1 MRTLALFLA
10 FAALPAFAQESKE
23 TKPAPQ
29 KEERRPLNLKL
40 DNPGSWATVE
50 IRCATM
56 ITVAPATAP
65 KDPQS
70 ALPSLGEDARAMP
83 TEVPR
88 TDSRTPFPKDS
99 NPGR

>member
-29 KEERRPLNLKL
+29 KEERRPLNPKL
-40 DNPGSWATVE
+40 DNPGSWA
-50 IRCATM
+50 
-56 ITVAPATAP
+56 TVAPATAP

>member
-10 FAALPAFAQESKE
+10 FAVLPALAQE

-40 DNPGSWATVE
+40 DNPGRWATV
-50 IRCATM
+50 
-56 ITVAPATAP
+56 APSDD
-65 KDPQS
+65 KQEKQ
-70 ALPSLGEDARAMP
+70 ALPGLGEDARPMP

-88 TDSRTPFPKDS
+88 STTRSPYPQDS